1 MTPIIEIKNIGK
13 CYPIYENPALR
24 VGAKFGFPC
33 KPHREL
39 WALRHIEFDVLH
51 GESIGIIGKNGA
63 GKSTLLKIITSIS
76 RPTEGTISIN
86 GSISSILE
94 LGVGFHPDF
103 SGRDNVYLNC
113 ALHGYTRDE
122 THEMIPGIIKF
133 SELDDYIDLPVRMYS
148 TGMALRL
155 AFAVSTEVDPD
166 ILIVDEALS
175 VGDEHFRNKC
185 LDRMNAYKEQ
195 GKTILFVS
203 HDLATVRNFCS
214 RVVLIDHGSMLACG
228 KPEEVL
234 DQYLA
239 MVHQDKV
246 LTSPAVSNTPRWG
259 SGEVEIEHAVLKKES
274 GETAGLFDTFDE
286 VELEL
291 HYHVKSPLEGAVFGC
306 LIYKSDGTYVHGSN
320 HHWQDGGMTLQ
331 LNQPG
336 ERGVVRCRIP
346 KIPLLPGEY
355 YLTVCCYN
363 HSQAFPQAVDHW
375 ERACQFTISERMSTQ
390 HGMIALDT
398 QWDHSKK
405 DGNHSQ
411 KDGNGHE

>member
-1 MTPIIEIKNIGK
+1 MTPIIEVKNIGK
-13 CYPIYENPALR
+13 CYPIYDNPAWR
-24 VGAKFGFPC
+24 VGAKFGLPC
-33 KPHREL
+33 KPNREL
-39 WALRHIEFDVLH
+39 WALRNVNFEVQH

-76 RPTEGTISIN
+76 RPTEGSLYLN
-86 GSISSILE
+86 GSIASILE
-94 LGVGFHPDF
+94 LGIGFHPDF

-113 ALHGYTRDE
+113 ALHGYTREE
-122 THEMIPGIIKF
+122 THELIPKIIKF
-133 SELDDYIDLPVRMYS
+133 SELEDYIDLPVRMYS

-166 ILIVDEALS
+166 ILIVDEALA

-185 LDRMNAYKEQ
+185 LDRMNAYKDK

-203 HDLATVRNFCS
+203 HDLATVRYFCS
-214 RVVLIDHGSMLACG
+214 RVVLIDKGKMLACG

-234 DQYLA
+234 DQYLE
-239 MVHQDKV
+239 MVHHEKTASAPS
-246 LTSPAVSNTPRWG
+246 LSSTPRWG
-259 SGEVEIEHAVLKKES
+259 SGEVEIEQTVLKKSS
-274 GETAGLFDTFDE
+274 GNVAAVFDTFDE
-286 VELEL
+286 VDLEL
-291 HYHVKSPLEGAVFGC
+291 HYQVKTPVDGAVFGC

-331 LNQPG
+331 LTNPG

-355 YLTVCCYN
+355 YLTACCYN

-375 ERACQFTISERMSTQ
+375 ERACRFTISERMSTQ

-398 QWDHSKK
+398 QWEHSTK
-405 DGNHSQ
+405 DEGL
-411 KDGNGHE
+411 HEQS